1 MPAIVH
7 QNVVTDCPLH
17 DFKTQGEVVKFAA
30 EKAEE
35 VRRVTQAMR
44 IRDRQQGAFG
54 KKVCMGMQG
63 RAGRRAGL
71 RSKGQAM

>member
-1 MPAIVH
+1 MPAIVR
-7 QNVVTDCPLH
+7 QNIVTLH
-17 DFKTQGEVVKFAA
+17 DWKTQGEVVKFAA

-54 KKVCMGMQG
+54 KKVCAWACKGG
-63 RAGRRAGL
+63 RAG
-71 RSKGQAM
+71 GQD